1 MSMKNWKEAIR
12 DKDLFWEWDKETLTQ
27 DDWDFHWLKNES
39 NERKEAI
46 ILYEYAREQ
55 KHIRELGEIPQGDLK
70 SPSVCDDHPLLCE
83 WPFGHEVLKYFPQT
97 PAKNIPD
104 KVMHEMEAVI
114 EVRALRTFDFSSI
127 RDMQQLEILEKKPTH
142 SGAYKR
148 TETVEIAAFE
158 IDREL
163 SHSELKRRFGK
174 WLNMQVDRA
183 KVKKRTSKD
192 ALLKALGIYRLLN
205 AHKNFNDASSHACT
219 KNEYNSYLEDY
230 LYQGEEE
237 WSKAKVKAFM
247 TIERLYPPYL

>member
-1 MSMKNWKEAIR
+1 MITLCYANGHLGMKYSSISHK
-12 DKDLFWEWDKETLTQ
+12 
-27 DDWDFHWLKNES
+27 
-39 NERKEAI
+39 
-46 ILYEYAREQ
+46 
-55 KHIRELGEIPQGDLK
+55 PQPK
-70 SPSVCDDHPLLCE
+70 
-83 WPFGHEVLKYFPQT
+83 T
-97 PAKNIPD
+97 IPD

-192 ALLKALGIYRLLN
+192 ALLKALGIY
-205 AHKNFNDASSHACT
+205 SIT
-219 KNEYNSYLEDY
+219 KR
-230 LYQGEEE
+230 
-237 WSKAKVKAFM
+237 A
-247 TIERLYPPYL
+247 